1 MTPAELCSSS
11 RSAWVAPSAQPR
23 QPDGSDFCAA
33 TDGERH
39 SFAAVAAGVL
49 RPRGRA
55 GGSDFGPTLD
65 PFVVRRDGHAEV
77 PEEACQAEKPET
89 VGPRLAEPNRSLP
102 SLGRVTALETKADP
116 RASRVENRARDCNPL
131 TPGVGEVDPGD
142 LGQLGRETRAQRSR
156 IDQAGERRLLDA
168 LEPHVDDWSGCQV
181 AAACGGKLAKEE
193 ISRGGDAPGHGLILG
208 NPEHG
213 FGALAVA
220 SEPRD
225 DLARTVGC
233 HEHLLTLGGDPLA
246 DERS

>member
-1 MTPAELCSSS
+1 MTAAEFCSSS
-11 RSAWVAPSAQPR
+11 RSAWGAPSAQPR

-39 SFAAVAAGVL
+39 SFVPVVAGT
-49 RPRGRA
+49 A

-77 PEEACQAEKPET
+77 PEEAFQAEKPET

-116 RASRVENRARDCNPL
+116 RASRVENRTRDCNPL
-131 TPGVGEVDPGD
+131 TRRVGEVDPGD

-168 LEPHVDDWSGCQV
+168 LEPHVDDWSGRQV

-193 ISRGGDAPGHGLILG
+193 SHA
-208 NPEHG
+208 
-213 FGALAVA
+213 GATPPAMASFSGTLNMDSARWPWRASQATTSLALSA
-220 SEPRD
+220 ATS
-225 DLARTVGC
+225 T
-233 HEHLLTLGGDPLA
+233 
-246 DERS
+246 S